1 MTGEPAASG
10 VHLTPSNLRGPLWPN
25 LVARSC
31 WSSVRTLTANIL
43 PLAIRGQVF
52 DVTAGQKTTSGG
64 PHEQAP
70 KAPQAKP
77 PPPPPSP
84 APVTSTPPPK
94 SPSRCRDVHG
104 SGAVTP
110 R

>member
-64 PHEQAP
+64 SSDRA
-70 KAPQAKP
+70 ANA
-77 PPPPPSP
+77 
-84 APVTSTPPPK
+84 
-94 SPSRCRDVHG
+94 
-104 SGAVTP
+104 
-110 R
+110 

>member
-64 PHEQAP
+64 STPSAPRPQQARP
-70 KAPQAKP
+70 PRPPPCLARVTVPPAPQSAGP
-77 PPPPPSP
+77 RPHLL
-84 APVTSTPPPK
+84 V
-94 SPSRCRDVHG
+94 SR
-104 SGAVTP
+104 S
-110 R
+110 